1 MLQKPIKYAARPIRR
16 TAGPLYWGAGL
27 LSLLLLAGCPLFNEV
42 YHVYYD
48 GNGNT
53 AGFPPV
59 DSKTYAPGNT
69 AIALAKPEGLKNGS
83 LEFLGWHQP
92 GNDTPFQSGDTIYIG
107 YGDIFL
113 YALWE
118 DDPDHSPYEY
128 TVDSQT
134 GGVTITRYNPYNTF
148 TGAITIPDKL
158 DDKPVTVIGDG
169 AFAGAYLSAI
179 VLPQHLEVIGSK
191 AFAGNWLDT
200 IIIPDTVKS
209 IGKLAFQNSSLRN
222 ISLGSG
228 LESIDDYAFD
238 GCSLT
243 VLFLPEKVKIMGE
256 GAFYN
261 NDLASLEIS
270 DNVDIQSDT
279 SLGTYGASFRRHYQD
294 ENSAAGVYFYIH
306 TSDSWRGP
314 FHE

>member
-1 MLQKPIKYAARPIRR
+1 MLQKPINYAARPIRR

-27 LSLLLLAGCPLFNEV
+27 LSLLLLVGCPLFNEV

-53 AGFPPV
+53 EGFPPV
-59 DSKTYAPGNT
+59 DSKAYAPGNT
-69 AIALAKPEGLKNGS
+69 AIALAKPEGLRNGS
-83 LEFLGWHQP
+83 LEFLGWQQP

-107 YGDIFL
+107 YDNVFL

-118 DDPDHSPYEY
+118 NDPDHSPYAY

-148 TGAITIPDKL
+148 TGAIAIPDTL
-158 DDKPVTVIGDG
+158 DDGKPVTVIGEG
-169 AFAGAYLSAI
+169 AFAGAYLNDI
-179 VLPQHLEVIGSK
+179 VLPKHLEVIGSK
-191 AFAGNWLDT
+191 AFTGNWLDA
-200 IIIPDTVKS
+200 IVIPDTVKS
-209 IGKLAFQNSSLRN
+209 IGKLAFQDSSLRK
-222 ISLGSG
+222 IRLGSG

-243 VLFLPEKVKIMGE
+243 DLFLPEKVKIVGE
-256 GAFYN
+256 GAFYH
-261 NDLASLEIS
+261 NDLASIEIG
-270 DNVDIQSDT
+270 DDVDIRSET

-294 ENSAAGVYFYIH
+294 KNSAAGIYLYR
-306 TSDSWRGP
+306 SDSWRGP
-314 FHE
+314 LYE